1 MNPTVR
7 EQADL
12 VITHN
17 ETNYIQNKAN
27 TFKARNV
34 INSTREDDKYDKIEI
49 DVFSN
54 DKIEIDVFSIAQRK
68 NQGFEAEINTSDRNF
83 ENLCKGKGITCIGN
97 DNFNIYCLNI
107 SECNPNKKELL
118 FR

>member
-17 ETNYIQNKAN
+17 ETNYIQNNAN
-27 TFKARNV
+27 TFKDRNV

-49 DVFSN
+49 DVFS
-54 DKIEIDVFSIAQRK
+54 IAQRE
-68 NQGFEAEINTSDRNF
+68 NQGFEVEINTSDRNF
-83 ENLCKGKGITCIGN
+83 ENLCKGK
-97 DNFNIYCLNI
+97 
-107 SECNPNKKELL
+107 EV
-118 FR
+118 

>member
-17 ETNYIQNKAN
+17 ETNCIQNKAN

-49 DVFSN
+49 DVFS
-54 DKIEIDVFSIAQRK
+54 IAHRE
-68 NQGFEAEINTSDRNF
+68 NQGFEVKINTSDRNF
-83 ENLCKGKGITCIGN
+83 VNLCKSKGITCNGN

-107 SECNPNKKELL
+107 SEFNPNKKELL

>member
-34 INSTREDDKYDKIEI
+34 INSTREDDKY
-49 DVFSN
+49 